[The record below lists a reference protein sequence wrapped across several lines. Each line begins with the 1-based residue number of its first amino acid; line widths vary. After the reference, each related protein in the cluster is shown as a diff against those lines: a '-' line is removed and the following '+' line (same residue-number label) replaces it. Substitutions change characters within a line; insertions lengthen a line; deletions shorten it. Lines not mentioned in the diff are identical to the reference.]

1 MVGSSTPHPHT
12 YPQRLRSCE
21 GSYIDFV
28 SYSYIGFKSYL
39 AMIEVDVH
47 HNHPIIKGFV
57 RILKDEVADSKARR
71 AAEEAEKNGP
81 DPEKGKHIFL
91 W

>member
-1 MVGSSTPHPHT
+1 
-12 YPQRLRSCE
+12 
-21 GSYIDFV
+21 
-28 SYSYIGFKSYL
+28 
-39 AMIEVDVH
+39 MIEVDVH

-91 W
+91 WQLNLCQYGGHETII